1 MNDLRSVWLDLFAAL
16 PYEGWSGNLY
26 CLESNAGLSASIHMV
41 SGHMAAFSYTLVLE
55 GELVFLYNGS
65 ELVVRKGDLF
75 IYSPGMSLSVISATE
90 DYSSLILMADERF
103 SMESPTVRNMVRIA
117 YLPVVRLHNPKISLS
132 GEEVVRLKERME
144 EITQYLLSDFLNK
157 DEITG
162 HLYAIFLL
170 EVQELL
176 DRVSHKTGLS
186 HQEELFIDF
195 IRLLPEHF
203 IHHRDIGFYAGKLG
217 ISPSYLSRIVRQ
229 ISGRTVAAYLDQF
242 LSMEACFLLRTTST
256 SIGAISE
263 QLGFSHQ
270 AAFCKFFI
278 RMRGEPPREF
288 RKRIE
293 R

>member
-41 SGHMAAFSYTLVLE
+41 SGHMAAFTYTLVQE

-65 ELVVRKGDLF
+65 EVVIKKGDLF
-75 IYSPGMSLSVISATE
+75 IYSPGMSLSAISATE
-90 DYSSLILMADERF
+90 DYSSMILMADERF
-103 SMESPTVRNMVRIA
+103 SMESPTVRNMVRVA

-132 GEEVVRLKERME
+132 AEEVLRLKNWMKQISR
-144 EITQYLLSDFLNK
+144 YLLSDITNK
-157 DEITG
+157 DEIAG

-176 DRVSHKTGLS
+176 DRASHKTGLS